1 MMTIANRITLLRAFL
16 TILMYACIV
25 VPASWTRLA
34 ALLIFALA
42 SITDWVDGFLAR
54 RTNTTTTFG
63 AVADPFV
70 DKLLIG
76 GVFVAFASVPT
87 LNVPLWA
94 VFLIIARE
102 LMISTLR
109 VLAALNREVLSAERS
124 GKIKTALQMISASI
138 ILIILNIQDLAIN
151 GPVTWQAGMQAAA
164 QVTQNMPYILTVI
177 VMIVTWASGI
187 SYLYNHWG
195 LLTRSWSIPARK
207 GRNQQYQYRHNS
219 ADNRNRRPRNSNNN
233 RSGSDSRT
241 SNSTSGG
248 VVQKSAYFPQDAQA
262 ARNGKKNYR
271 PYRRSKRPM
280 NHSAEHKVAAA
291 APPSGEQA

>member
-34 ALLIFALA
+34 ALLIFAIA
-42 SITDWVDGFLAR
+42 SITDWIDGFLAR

-76 GVFVAFASVPT
+76 GVFVAFASVAS

-102 LMISTLR
+102 LTISTLR

-124 GKIKTALQMISASI
+124 GKFKTAIQMISASI
-138 ILIILNIQDLAIN
+138 ILIILNIQDMAVN
-151 GPVTWQAGMQAAA
+151 GPLDWQPAMQGAAHLTA
-164 QVTQNMPYILTVI
+164 QFPYVLTII
-177 VMIVTWASGI
+177 VMLITWTSGI
-187 SYLYNHWG
+187 SYLYNHWDM
-195 LLTRSWSIPARK
+195 LSRSWSIP
-207 GRNQQYQYRHNS
+207 Q
-219 ADNRNRRPRNSNNN
+219 NRRPSSRRNGADYRKGQDRHRHEAKQEARRQDRRYGQYN
-233 RSGSDSRT
+233 GSDSM
-241 SNSTSGG
+241 
-248 VVQKSAYFPQDAQA
+248 VQKSAYFSDTPQRE
-262 ARNGKKNYR
+262 ARKR
-271 PYRRSKRPM
+271 PYRRNKRQAKNGGQTQP
-280 NHSAEHKVAAA
+280 
-291 APPSGEQA
+291 APQAPAPQA

>member
-34 ALLIFALA
+34 ALLIFAIA
-42 SITDWVDGFLAR
+42 SITDWIDGFLAR

-76 GVFVAFASVPT
+76 GVFVAFASVPA

-102 LMISTLR
+102 LTISTLR

-124 GKIKTALQMISASI
+124 GKFKTAIQMISASI
-138 ILIILNIQDLAIN
+138 ILIILNIQDLAVN
-151 GPVTWQAGMQAAA
+151 GPLDWQPAMQGTAHLTA
-164 QVTQNMPYILTVI
+164 QFPYVLTII
-177 VMIVTWASGI
+177 VMLITWASGI
-187 SYLYNHWG
+187 SYLYNHWDM
-195 LLTRSWSIPARK
+195 LSRSWSIP
-207 GRNQQYQYRHNS
+207 Q
-219 ADNRNRRPRNSNNN
+219 NRRPSSRHNGAERRAGRHDSQRHEAKLEARRQDRRYGQYN
-233 RSGSDSRT
+233 GSDDM
-241 SNSTSGG
+241 
-248 VVQKSAYFPQDAQA
+248 VQKSAYFSDTPQRD
-262 ARNGKKNYR
+262 GKKRQYR
-271 PYRRSKRPM
+271 PYRRNKRPAR
-280 NHSAEHKVAAA
+280 NGGQGQPAPQAPA
-291 APPSGEQA
+291 APQA